1 MNTIPEQTHLQDA
14 PLQTEEYQEERF
26 RYGFRIA
33 ELGFLIP
40 QGAHSTLIDNAHI
53 FPVPNTI
60 NWLRGLIN
68 VRGSMVPVFDL
79 GRMLEA
85 EIKPK
90 KNVVMVIQLG
100 KRNIAFTVDS
110 GQSIKE
116 SVLSLSKAAIPEK
129 FKKYTEKIYKEQQ
142 THWLEFDFLKCLGQY
157 ENQISV

>member
-1 MNTIPEQTHLQDA
+1 MNTIPEQTNLQDA
-14 PLQTEEYQEERF
+14 PLQTEQYQEERF

-40 QGAHSTLIDNAHI
+40 QGAHSTLIDNALV

-68 VRGSMVPVFDL
+68 VRGSMVPVYDL

-85 EIKPK
+85 DIKPK
-90 KNVVMVIQLG
+90 KNAVMVMLLE
-100 KRNIAFTVDS
+100 KRNIAFTVDT

-116 SVLSLSKAAIPEK
+116 SVLSLSEATIPEK
-129 FKKYTEKIYKEQQ
+129 FKSYTEKIYQEQQ
-142 THWLEFDFLKCLGQY
+142 TQWFEFDFLKCLGHYQ
-157 ENQISV
+157 NQISV